1 MQSQTVIIIEN
12 SNRFTAESTI
22 SLILT
27 SINIISCSYVLSR
40 LYFIRR
46 LKGVEIKYPTCFA
59 ITCLIYSIIQI
70 INFFINNSN
79 FQNYRTGIFG
89 RIFEKFYPTFL
100 TANLLLIGF
109 LELTTLSKMKN
120 KIDNN
125 NDKTERYDNYMW
137 QEMFLLSWIA
147 SIFRINRY
155 EPLELNHIPPKHVIF
170 EYHFNA
176 IIIFIVIISAI
187 FYLSELKK
195 NLHKVISRELL
206 IKRLKTCDYMN
217 PNVIRAYIFC
227 IIPFLF
233 QWSLILFYNIM
244 KSIGINDL
252 SLNILLIIAVNIGGI
267 GYGISYFIYER
278 KYLYTNFSN
287 DNPIILSYGTL
298 LPTDD
303 QLISV
308 STQ

>member
-1 MQSQTVIIIEN
+1 
-12 SNRFTAESTI
+12 
-22 SLILT
+22 
-27 SINIISCSYVLSR
+27 
-40 LYFIRR
+40 
-46 LKGVEIKYPTCFA
+46 
-59 ITCLIYSIIQI
+59 
-70 INFFINNSN
+70 
-79 FQNYRTGIFG
+79 
-89 RIFEKFYPTFL
+89 
-100 TANLLLIGF
+100 
-109 LELTTLSKMKN
+109 MKN
-120 KIDNN
+120 KIDDDNE
-125 NDKTERYDNYMW
+125 KTEKTEKYDNNMW
-137 QEMFLLSWIA
+137 QEMFLLSWVA

-155 EPLELNHIPPKHVIF
+155 EQLELNYIPPKRAIF

-206 IKRLKTCDYMN
+206 IKRSCNYMN

-227 IIPFLF
+227 ILPFLF

-278 KYLYTNFSN
+278 RYLYTNFSN